1 MRSWKREPEVEPEP
15 YSMEKLVVRLKVVV
29 SPDLAELRRQRYS
42 LDTGRTIGR
51 IIPIHALTSRGVT
64 FG

>member
-1 MRSWKREPEVEPEP
+1 
-15 YSMEKLVVRLKVVV
+15 MEKLVVRLKVVV